1 MDKNAGKRL
10 LASIGT
16 ILVLLSTSGCKSKS
30 IDVSQFFSDEVVE
43 EYNKEQEDL
52 LSANSV
58 YKDIFFKELPVLSS
72 DYNKEYLQ
80 ELFKGY
86 YLDMDFEGAYIF
98 LNEFIN
104 SLTISNQTPIDNNVI
119 AQHLNFDC
127 REYGYNFDFT
137 FVKDDK
143 MYFMDFHNSD
153 HILEHYDNVYQKV
166 TSPNLS
172 YSKHYSY
179 KFNQL
184 PGDKNAKKD
193 KAYWDI
199 YYTLDYEDA
208 HVMLTR
214 NSTINKKDDSINTLD
229 TFCKIS
235 IYQRGE
241 EVYSKKIS
249 ESLFNDYATEL
260 YYIYLQD
267 LSIDELFERDFAIT
281 KHLVKEE
288 LVLSLK

>member
-30 IDVSQFFSDEVVE
+30 IDVNQFFSDEVVE
-43 EYNKEQEDL
+43 DYEEKEEDL
-52 LSANSV
+52 FSVNSI

-72 DYNKEYLQ
+72 EYDKEYLK

-86 YLDMDFEGAYIF
+86 YLDMDFEGAYVF

-104 SLTISNQTPIDNNVI
+104 SLTISNQTPIDHNVI
-119 AQHLNFDC
+119 AQNLNFDC
-127 REYGYNFDFT
+127 QEYGYNLDFT

-143 MYFMDFHNSD
+143 MYYMDFHNRD

-214 NSTINKKDDSINTLD
+214 NSTINKKNDCINTLD

-249 ESLFNDYATEL
+249 DSLFNDYATEL

-281 KHLVKEE
+281 KHLDKEE